1 MFEYLPKLSAL
12 PALACLLGPCVGR
25 WAVHAATTALLA
37 FAGFFGSACVAAAED
52 RSLKLFFTHT
62 GERATITFK
71 RDGRFDSKGLSQI
84 NRLLRDW
91 RRNEPANLDPRLLDL
106 VWEVYDRS
114 GAKDYI
120 HVVSAYRSPR
130 TNNMLR
136 TRSARTGVAKNSQH
150 MLGKAMDFYIPG
162 VKLTTLRALAMQ
174 MQVGGVGYYPSSGS
188 PFVHLDVGRVR
199 AWPRMT
205 RQELVRLFPDG
216 NTLHLPT
223 DGRPLPGYEQA
234 VADHRR
240 RVGPSS
246 IQIAA
251 TAGDEEDS
259 GATAESG
266 LLTAMVPTR
275 STRAQRALDIQTRP
289 QPAQAS
295 PAAGY
300 LDLAAMAVPVPA
312 LRPQPS
318 VPADEIQTASIA
330 AAPIASAWRDE
341 LRDSSR
347 PVLKQ
352 AVTSIAHLP
361 IDPLEEDVEEEA
373 DGSESLT
380 AWALSPLGS
389 TTGMSPPLFGIRA
402 LSAAALSS
410 APPAGGA
417 IAPQA
422 TEMEFDGGRF

>member
-1 MFEYLPKLSAL
+1 MFEHLPKLSAL
-12 PALACLLGPCVGR
+12 PTLACLLGPWAGR
-25 WAVHAATTALLA
+25 WALRAATTVLLA
-37 FAGFFGSACVAAAED
+37 FPGFVGSACVAAAED
-52 RSLKLFFTHT
+52 RSLKLFFIHT

-71 RDGRFDSKGLSQI
+71 RDGRFDPKGLSQI
-84 NRLLRDW
+84 NRFLRDW

-136 TRSARTGVAKNSQH
+136 TRSARTGVAKSSQH
-150 MLGKAMDFYIPG
+150 MLSKAMDFYIPG

-174 MQVGGVGYYPSSGS
+174 MQVGGVGYYPTSGS

-223 DGRPLPGYEQA
+223 DGRPLPGYERA
-234 VADHRR
+234 VADYRR
-240 RVGPSS
+240 RIGPSS
-246 IQIAA
+246 IQVAE
-251 TAGDEEDS
+251 TAGDDEDS
-259 GATAESG
+259 GATAGSG
-266 LLTAMVPTR
+266 LLTAMIPTP
-275 STRAQRALDIQTRP
+275 STRAQRTLDMQTRP
-289 QPAQAS
+289 QPAQAA
-295 PAAGY
+295 PAAEY
-300 LDLAAMAVPVPA
+300 VDFAAMAVPVPA
-312 LRPQPS
+312 LRPPPS

-330 AAPIASAWRDE
+330 AAPIAAAWRDE
-341 LRDSSR
+341 VRDSSH

-352 AVTSIAHLP
+352 AVTSIAYLP

-389 TTGMSPPLFGIRA
+389 TTGMSPPLLGTRA
-402 LSAAALSS
+402 LSAAALNS
-410 APPAGGA
+410 APAGGGV
-417 IAPQA
+417 IAPRA
-422 TEMEFDGGRF
+422 PEAAFDDARF